1 MSGGARYTLFECDI
15 AALNPWL
22 QGRVLA
28 PGHKWCFA
36 APPSSVNLPPV
47 GPWDRVGEYSSWGER
62 VRCRWSRA
70 RAGMAV
76 CRLLMTAFGGRASV
90 VGEAGEVCGRASGAA
105 AGPKA
110 QPVDVLGLGHGHVG
124 QVLGA
129 EMLCECAGA
138 ARRSTAAW
146 VVAAA
151 GGGSEPIWLPCGRVW
166 TA

>member
-1 MSGGARYTLFECDI
+1 VSRWRRWRVVGWVTFRASTRG
-15 AALNPWL
+15 WG
-22 QGRVLA
+22 QVLA

-47 GPWDRVGEYSSWGER
+47 GPWDRVGEYSSCGGR

-76 CRLLMTAFGGRASV
+76 CGLRMTAFGGRASV
-90 VGEAGEVCGRASGAA
+90 VDEAGEVCGRASGAV

-110 QPVDVLGLGHGHVG
+110 QPVDGLGLGHGHVD
-124 QVLGA
+124 QAQGA
-129 EMLCECAGA
+129 EMLCQCAGV
-138 ARRSTAAW
+138 ARRSTAAE

-151 GGGSEPIWLPCGRVW
+151 GGGLGLIRLLCGRVW
-166 TA
+166 TV